1 MSKLQ
6 GKAQVVKLKIP
17 LVGTS
22 VPKQHNGNVG
32 RFVESKLEQVG
43 HNVNKGKGI
52 DLPEEELEVKS
63 RKKKSKSAHSIG
75 SITIDEIKST
85 AWDNTNLKQKCQRQF
100 RISYDDVKS
109 VISEAKIY
117 DLTDNYIQE
126 KLKEG
131 YESGRKMIIEGNR
144 NDYIRSSKWTC
155 FQRQTDNSYQFRIPD
170 SAMKSILEI
179 SNNNFRNLFQ

>member
-17 LVGTS
+17 LVGTV

-43 HNVNKGKGI
+43 HNINKGKGI

-63 RKKKSKSAHSIG
+63 RKKKSKSAHTIG
-75 SITIDEIKST
+75 SMTIDQIKST
-85 AWDNTNLKQKCQRQF
+85 EWDNTDLKQKCQRQF
-100 RISYDDVKS
+100 RVSYDDIES

-117 DLTDNYIQE
+117 DLTDPYIQK

-131 YESGRKMIIEGNR
+131 YETGRKMIIEGNK
-144 NDYIRSSKWTC
+144 NDYIKGSKWGY
-155 FQRQTDNSYQFRIPD
+155 FERKTDNSYQFRIPD
-170 SAMKSILEI
+170 SSMKSILET
-179 SNNNFRNLFQ
+179 SNNNFRDLF